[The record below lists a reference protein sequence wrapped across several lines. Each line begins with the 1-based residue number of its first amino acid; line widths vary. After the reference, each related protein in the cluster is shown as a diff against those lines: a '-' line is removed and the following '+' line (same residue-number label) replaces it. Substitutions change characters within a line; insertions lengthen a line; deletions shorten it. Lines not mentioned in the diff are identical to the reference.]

1 MKGADMPTEEMN
13 ISWGHVYVAT
23 IELAET
29 VLAVGRNEATAKHW
43 AGVHAAQFL
52 NDRGGVNPNTG
63 EQWNAYTVAEYFGVR
78 VTLCEIDGDGVL
90 H

>member
-13 ISWGHVYVAT
+13 VSRGHVYVAT

-29 VLAVGRNEATAKHW
+29 VLAVGRNEPTAKHW
-43 AGVHAAQFL
+43 ASVRAAQFL
-52 NDRGGVNPNTG
+52 NDRNGVNPNTG
-63 EQWNAYTVAEYFGVR
+63 DKWNAHTVADYFGVR
-78 VTLCEIDGDGVL
+78 VTRCEIDGDGVL